1 MLYVEKRSKNLRF
14 PFALSNIIPIFAV
27 LKYMIDVHNSI
38 PVGQTVI
45 CPIHEIGLFLCP
57 SVCSRH
63 ECRRQ
68 IHIRTRRHCVE
79 VCLSYGIRLSFPNIY
94 SNASAGLNQLLLA
107 TGLVAVLFS
116 AIANNSCSY
125 MKKSK
130 VTLSVSGERK
140 SYSVEYDSLESL
152 SQSVFDLLGCVSAR
166 LDETVVILADGSSY
180 RWNEVM
186 AHNCFAKGRISVAE
200 FVDYQFS
207 KEQAV

>member
-1 MLYVEKRSKNLRF
+1 MTKVRTWSLYGKYRKAEQKTPLSFCTFKYYPHICSANNSWLSCFFNPDRTDGYLSKYEF
-14 PFALSNIIPIFAV
+14 
-27 LKYMIDVHNSI
+27 
-38 PVGQTVI
+38 
-45 CPIHEIGLFLCP
+45 GLFLCP

-166 LDETVVILADGSSY
+166 LDETVVILGQSE
-180 RWNEVM
+180 NPVGM
-186 AHNCFAKGRISVAE
+186 LC
-200 FVDYQFS
+200 
-207 KEQAV
+207 